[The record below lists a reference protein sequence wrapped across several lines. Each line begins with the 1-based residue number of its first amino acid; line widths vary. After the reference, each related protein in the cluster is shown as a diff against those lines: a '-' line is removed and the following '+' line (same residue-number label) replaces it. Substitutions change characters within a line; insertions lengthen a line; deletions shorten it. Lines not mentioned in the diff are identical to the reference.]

1 MGRSLTGAGGFV
13 IPGSCVGV
21 ESQTPE
27 VSRKVA
33 GGRQTAGPQVDAFI
47 DTRALKPRAATRM
60 RNDLLRWEGWKA
72 AQ

>member
-1 MGRSLTGAGGFV
+1 MFNV
-13 IPGSCVGV
+13 V
-21 ESQTPE
+21 ESTVTVYE
-27 VSRKVA
+27 VDGRMFTSREEAAAAAAKA
-33 GGRQTAGPQVDAFI
+33 ASQAQVDAFI